1 MKVSCLPVSF
11 FDEIVSG
18 EMTLGQWARIG
29 ADAGQRAAGGAASV
43 KPYTVSAPV
52 ELEII
57 FVENGFTQ
65 RIRSKISDSFVSA
78 TRAILKADTVTEAW
92 RELWLAKATRSWD
105 K

>member
-1 MKVSCLPVSF
+1 ML
-11 FDEIVSG
+11 
-18 EMTLGQWARIG
+18 
-29 ADAGQRAAGGAASV
+29 ADAAQEAATQAASV

-57 FVENGFTQ
+57 FEGNGFTE
-65 RIRSKISDSFVSA
+65 RIRAKIAHSFLLA

-92 RELWLAKATRSWD
+92 RELWLAKPPRGWD